1 MHALNILDKCVV
13 LPGVEL
19 PIKEKTAFQETIA
32 SLITMRKAALVSR
45 SVHPFSGMRE
55 DPSIIYAN

>member
-1 MHALNILDKCVV
+1 MHALNILGKCIV
-13 LPGVEL
+13 LPSI
-19 PIKEKTAFQETIA
+19 IKEKTAFQETIA
-32 SLITMRKAALVSR
+32 SSITMRKTALVSR